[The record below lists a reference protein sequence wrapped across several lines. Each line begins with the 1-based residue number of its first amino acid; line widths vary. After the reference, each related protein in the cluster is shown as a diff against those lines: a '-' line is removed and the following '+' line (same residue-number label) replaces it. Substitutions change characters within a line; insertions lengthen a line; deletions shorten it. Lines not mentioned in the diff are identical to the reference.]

1 MGRAAYRRCVRRRLE
16 PHREY
21 SRYYE
26 GLCSNT
32 KAVPVTAL
40 LMAGETVDFRRIF
53 DAEEWRRARM
63 MHRSTS

>member
-1 MGRAAYRRCVRRRLE
+1 
-16 PHREY
+16 
-21 SRYYE
+21 
-26 GLCSNT
+26 LCSNT